1 MAESPCVRRREMSQG
16 AVASASAI
24 AGTVHPRTRATAAPT
39 TAQLRTLFVH
49 SAVPFVAFGFVD
61 NTVLI
66 HMGDVIDTTFGLYF
80 GLPTLAAAAIGQVFS
95 DTTGVLFGSS
105 IEALATRLG
114 LPVPNL
120 SVAQVTPTPTARVGA
135 RRQSW

>member
-1 MAESPCVRRREMSQG
+1 M
-16 AVASASAI
+16 
-24 AGTVHPRTRATAAPT
+24 
-39 TAQLRTLFVH
+39 
-49 SAVPFVAFGFVD
+49 PFVAFGFVD

-80 GLPTLAAAAIGQVFS
+80 GLPTLAAAAMGQVFS
-95 DTTGVLFGSS
+95 DTTGVVFGSS

-120 SVAQVTPTPTARVGA
+120 SVAQVPPTPTRTRQRSTSAPVRSRTAFDRRRVE
-135 RRQSW
+135 